1 MRPEQHEPTS
11 VAPPSEEQ
19 AATACL
25 LTRMDRRRAFAAIAA
40 SGSAVA
46 ALASAS
52 ESSVNTPVETS
63 AKRSR
68 RTRPEYQPDMLIA
81 LCERHGIG
89 VITYFDH
96 GFPPA
101 LRHIPDPPLVL
112 YLRGNSEC
120 LVEKSVAVVGARR
133 CSRMGAELAREL
145 GAGLAGCGLTV
156 VSGLARGIDAAAHR
170 GALAAAGSP
179 GNTAAVMGAGL
190 ASIYPRANARLADAM
205 VEAGGVLV
213 SEYPP
218 TMAPARHQFPERN
231 RLISG
236 LSKGVVVVEAGE
248 RSGSL
253 ITARLALEQGREV
266 LAVPGAVAA
275 GLSSGCH
282 RLLRD
287 GAALVENV
295 ADVVATLGYIMEP
308 GDDDGP
314 EPRTVPASLGG
325 VLAAVE
331 PVLTTVDELVAAT
344 GLPPAEVAVKLLQ
357 LELAGFVEQVAEG
370 YIRRP
375 F

>member
-1 MRPEQHEPTS
+1 MREEEPARTS
-11 VAPPSEEQ
+11 AAPPSEEQ
-19 AATACL
+19 VAAACL

-46 ALASAS
+46 AL
-52 ESSVNTPVETS
+52 TGPVEK
-63 AKRSR
+63 AAR
-68 RTRPEYQPDMLIA
+68 RHHEYQPDELLE
-81 LCERHGIG
+81 LCERHGLA
-89 VITYFDH
+89 VLTYFDH
-96 GFPPA
+96 AFPPA

-112 YLRGNSEC
+112 YLRGEREC
-120 LVEKSVAVVGARR
+120 LVEQTVAVVGARR
-133 CSRMGAELAREL
+133 CSRMGAELAQSL
-145 GAGLAGCGLTV
+145 GAGLAGGGLTV

-170 GALAAAGSP
+170 GALTAAGSM
-179 GNTAAVMGAGL
+179 GSTAAVMGAGL
-190 ASIYPRANARLADAM
+190 ASIYPRANTQLAEAM

-266 LAVPGAVAA
+266 MAVPGAIGP
-275 GLSSGCH
+275 GLSRGCH

-287 GAALVENV
+287 GAALVESV
-295 ADVVATLGYIMEP
+295 ADVFVTLGYIMQP
-308 GDDDGP
+308 GADDGL
-314 EPRTVPASLGG
+314 EPRTVPASLGA
-325 VLAAVE
+325 VLAAIE
-331 PVLTTVDELVAAT
+331 PVLTTVDELVAST
-344 GLPPAEVAVKLLQ
+344 GLAPADVAVKLLE
-357 LELAGFVEQVAEG
+357 LELAGFVQQVAEG